1 MRPSVSLLHNIET
14 ITSRQAPRLRERL
27 QASQILENVQTLK
40 HQQSEQIT
48 NSVIADAVTDSDIP
62 VSQGNPFFLQLPKPL
77 AEFFTKYPPAPF
89 RQYAEKSTSTDA
101 TDANPFIAN
110 RHPITKRLHDPIY
123 SHRRQSDLY
132 KAAYRYGI
140 THLLPPLANGKKF
153 YEDKYEN
160 KTPVRGSHRFKL
172 SKAERKAPERKQ
184 EMADALAK
192 ADEIIAKARGAKFRR
207 RLEAKQK
214 KGLPWF

>member
-1 MRPSVSLLHNIET
+1 MKFSLTTLHNIEHMAA
-14 ITSRQAPRLRERL
+14 RQAPRLRERL
-27 QASQILENVQTLK
+27 QASQILENVSTLK
-40 HQQSEQIT
+40 HLQVEQT
-48 NSVIADAVTDSDIP
+48 NAAAAGPVADSLAAVP
-62 VSQGNPFFLQLPKPL
+62 QGNAFFLQLPKPL
-77 AEFFTKYPPAPF
+77 ADFFSKYPPAPF
-89 RQYAEKSTSTDA
+89 RQYSDKSTSTDA
-101 TDANPFIAN
+101 ADANPFIAN
-110 RHPITKRLHDPIY
+110 RHPVTKRLHDPIY

-140 THLLPPLANGKKF
+140 THLLPQLANGKKF

-172 SKAERKAPERKQ
+172 SKAERKAPERQK

-192 ADEIIAKARGAKFRR
+192 ADETILKARGAKYRR
-207 RLEAKQK
+207 RLEAKEK